1 MTLTRLTSGATCWVA
16 GQFSSVRVLWT
27 SLYGRWTAEAG
38 VRRSFCVGS
47 NYAAACGMGRRRCE
61 SEWFMR
67 RLSVRLDVTARQRS
81 RDTYRSQV
89 IHYCVS
95 LWRIPLMP
103 EETKVCRYNW
113 HSAGSLDWPFTML
126 KYEYIFQIK
135 YTEAILSNST
145 QKLLWLPKCWLQ
157 FKN

>member
-1 MTLTRLTSGATCWVA
+1 
-16 GQFSSVRVLWT
+16 
-27 SLYGRWTAEAG
+27 
-38 VRRSFCVGS
+38 
-47 NYAAACGMGRRRCE
+47 MGRRRCE

-95 LWRIPLMP
+95 LWGIPLMP
-103 EETKVCRYNW
+103 EGTKVCRYNW

-126 KYEYIFQIK
+126 KYEYIFQMK
-135 YTEAILSNST
+135 YTEAILSYST
-145 QKLLWLPKCWLQ
+145 QKLLWLPKC
-157 FKN
+157 